1 MSYDEWSTPGGAAKS
16 VLVHVFTLV
25 LIAGG
30 VLVGALAAVAV
41 LPGWLPALNS
51 SINALDPKAFW
62 YLSRASGFAAFG
74 LLWLSMVFGLLITN
88 RMAKLW
94 PGGFTAFDLHQYASL
109 LGLAVTVFH
118 ALVLIGDH
126 YINYNLAQLLI
137 PFGSTNYR
145 QFWVGLGQI
154 GIYGLMV
161 ATLSFYLRRYLGT
174 RGWRVVHGVSYAAFL
189 LALVHGLVSGTDS
202 SSLVVIGFYWFTAVT
217 TLALTLYRILM
228 SQLARR
234 AHRATAA

>member
-1 MSYDEWSTPGGAAKS
+1 MSYDEWSTPRGAAKS
-16 VLVHVFTLV
+16 ILAHLFTLV

-126 YINYNLAQLLI
+126 YINYNLLQLLI

-154 GIYGLMV
+154 GIYGLAV
-161 ATLSFYLRRYLGT
+161 TSLSFYLRRNLGQ
-174 RGWRVVHGVSYAAFL
+174 RGWRIVHGVSYAAFL
-189 LALVHGLVSGTDS
+189 LALVHGLVSGSDS
-202 SSLVVIGFYWFTAVT
+202 GSLAVIGFYWLTGVS

-228 SQLARR
+228 GQLARR
-234 AHRATAA
+234 GHSATA